1 MLDLGKVEKAA
12 RATAIR
18 EYMAQA
24 GYARAVCFSCGNA
37 YSALLEEGVDVL
49 GVAPNGDFM
58 ACRWFRP
65 SEIRR
70 IFPDYFDAT
79 SGHLPMELIYTIAS
93 ALKSKITLNSGGQ
106 YEVLSGSGE
115 TALCLK
121 IAFPGAHI
129 VPVFDNSN
137 PATEWNAEN
146 LLNPLLGVLFNE
158 IKILGKE

>member
-1 MLDLGKVEKAA
+1 MLDLGKVEKAV
-12 RATAIR
+12 RAKAIR
-18 EYMAQA
+18 EYMARA

-37 YSALLEEGVDVL
+37 YTALLAEGVDVL
-49 GVAPNGDFM
+49 GIAPNGDFQP
-58 ACRWFRP
+58 CHWFKP

-79 SGHLPMELIYTIAS
+79 SGHLPMELIYSIAS
-93 ALKSKITLNSGGQ
+93 ALQAEISLHSGQ
-106 YEVLSGSGE
+106 RYEVLSGSGE

-121 IAFPGAHI
+121 LAFPAAQI

-146 LLNPLLGVLFNE
+146 LLNPLLGVLFDE
-158 IKILGKE
+158 IVFNP